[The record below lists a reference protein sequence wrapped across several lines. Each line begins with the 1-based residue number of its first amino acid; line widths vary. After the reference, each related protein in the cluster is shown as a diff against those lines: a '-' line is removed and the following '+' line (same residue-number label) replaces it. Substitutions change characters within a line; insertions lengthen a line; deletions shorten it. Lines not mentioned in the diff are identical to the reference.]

1 MKKEIPKKFK
11 IIFKW
16 NKMEKVSM
24 EYYLCLCNNKRTNIT
39 NLKFKFMKKLFGLLT
54 LAVCTMLFL
63 ASCGGAKDATKE
75 LDVSSAEVLGDS
87 ADIVSVVDGKYTLVG
102 KVTTDITQ
110 SLSIKI
116 KLKLEKPISEK
127 DIEIGYGWQVEILDK
142 NGTSLI
148 DDLAL
153 KTEEISKLK
162 KFMTESEEGAEE
174 EFTFE
179 YNLGNGDLY
188 SKIMEEANGLAL
200 NGVTYR
206 KTDNGYIGASD
217 ESTEEETTNDED
229 AEATDVSSG
238 DFDEVL
244 DAYSEYV
251 DKYIAYCKKA
261 AKGDMSAL
269 SEYPELMQKA
279 QEFGEKLQNAQGD
292 ATPEQWAKYM
302 KIQAKFIKAV
312 QEMK

>member
-1 MKKEIPKKFK
+1 ME
-11 IIFKW
+11 
-16 NKMEKVSM
+16 NKSIA
-24 EYYLCLCNNKRTNIT
+24 YNSYLCKQKILNIT
-39 NLKFKFMKKLFGLLT
+39 NLKLKIMKKLFGLLT

-75 LDVSSAEVLGDS
+75 LDISSAEVLGDS

-110 SLSIKI
+110 TLSIKI
-116 KLKLEKPISEK
+116 KLKLEEPISEK

-148 DDLAL
+148 DNLVL

-162 KFMTESEEGAEE
+162 KFVTESEEGAEE

-179 YNLGNGDLY
+179 YNLGNDDLY
-188 SKIMEEANGLAL
+188 SKIMEEANGLTL
-200 NGVTYR
+200 NGVSYR
-206 KTDNGYIGASD
+206 KSDNGYISTSD
-217 ESTEEETTNDED
+217 ESAEEETTSDED
-229 AEATDVSSG
+229 TETADVSSG
-238 DFDEVL
+238 DFDDVL
-244 DAYSEYV
+244 NAYNEYV

-302 KIQAKFIKAV
+302 KIQAKFTKAI